1 MQLLQELSLAS
12 DEVLSKVRE
21 LPNLIPALSAI
32 AYPGSGP
39 LGTLRDKIGRSL
51 GGAGGG
57 GRADAARRV
66 EEAVSA
72 QAVSG
77 ASKVIRKTTRTS
89 SGCAVCLCE

>member
-12 DEVLSKVRE
+12 DEALSKVRE

-39 LGTLRDKIGRSL
+39 LGALRDKIGRSL
-51 GGAGGG
+51 GGASSG
-57 GRADAARRV
+57 GRADATRRV
-66 EEAVSA
+66 EEAISA

-77 ASKVIRKTTRTS
+77 ASKVFDWNLNTKD
-89 SGCAVCLCE
+89 GAY